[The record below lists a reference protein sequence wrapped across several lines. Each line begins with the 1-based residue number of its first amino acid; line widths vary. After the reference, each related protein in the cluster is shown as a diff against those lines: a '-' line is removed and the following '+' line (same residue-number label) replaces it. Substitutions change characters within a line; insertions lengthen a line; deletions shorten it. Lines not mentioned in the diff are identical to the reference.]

1 MELTIQFL
9 KAIQKQT
16 CCHNSK
22 WRNEKLEIKK
32 IDDIDVDVRLLYNV
46 EKKNYELKIWTD
58 DEKDIRSNVL
68 FHKQYSVLS
77 KRYTI
82 TKFASEL
89 KEDFTKIRFS
99 KLEDKFYTEPFVEN
113 AITLAT
119 NFLCSDNSLILVPTS
134 INECGICFEQT
145 KRKIDCCKNI
155 VCYPCQLK
163 ITRKPFY
170 HEEFECYEAT
180 PCPFCRRVI
189 DTDFKFDED
198 EDEEVDYEDDEDEDD
213 N

>member
-1 MELTIQFL
+1 MQIPWNKGLTKNSSVII
-9 KAIQKQT
+9 KEVSDKKKQYKPT
-16 CCHNSK
+16 EQTK
-22 WRNEKLEIKK
+22 DKIKTSWNNK
-32 IDDIDVDVRLLYNV
+32 
-46 EKKNYELKIWTD
+46 TD

-68 FHKQYSVLS
+68 FYKQYSVLS

-82 TKFASEL
+82 SKFASEL

-99 KLEDKFYTEPFVEN
+99 KLEDKFHIEPFVEN
-113 AITLAT
+113 DVTAAT
-119 NFLCSDNSLILVPTS
+119 NFLCSDNSLILVSSS

-189 DTDFKFDED
+189 DTEFKFDEED
-198 EDEEVDYEDDEDEDD
+198 NEETDEESDEEEDEEDDDEE
-213 N
+213 